1 MTLSKI
7 ALARCLAVLA
17 LALALPIVSHAQ
29 VNIVAAE
36 NFYGDIAKQIGGAHV
51 DVMSILHNPEQ
62 DPHLF
67 EASPSTARALA
78 KASIV
83 IYNGVDYDPWMRP
96 LLKASPSAR
105 RVEIVAGDLL
115 GRHAGAN
122 PHLWYDPAT
131 IPRVARALTSALR
144 KADPAHGT
152 DYKASLERL
161 DASLGPI
168 VAKIE
173 SIRKMH
179 AGISVT
185 ATEPV
190 FGYMAAALGFK
201 MRNERLQL
209 AIMNDTEPS
218 ARDVAAFENDLRT
231 HKVRILFFNRQA
243 GSAAAKYLLGIATAA
258 HVPVVGVTETE
269 PAGVSYQSW
278 MLGQLN
284 AVEKALQP

>member
-1 MTLSKI
+1 MTFFKI
-7 ALARCLAVLA
+7 ALARCLAA
-17 LALALPIVSHAQ
+17 LALVLPLVSHAQ

-36 NFYGDIAKQIGGAHV
+36 NFYGDIAQQIGGVHV
-51 DVMSILHNPEQ
+51 NVVSILHNPEQ

-78 KASIV
+78 RASIV
-83 IYNGVDYDPWMRP
+83 VYNGVDYDPWMRP
-96 LLKASPSAR
+96 LLKGSPSAK
-105 RVEIVAGDLL
+105 RVEIVAGDLV

-131 IPRVARALTSALR
+131 IPLVAKALTNALKR
-144 KADPAHGT
+144 IDPAHET
-152 DYKASLERL
+152 YYEASLKRL
-161 DASLGPI
+161 DASLDPI
-168 VAKIE
+168 AAKIE
-173 SIRKMH
+173 LLRKTH

-209 AIMNDTEPS
+209 AVMNDTEPS
-218 ARDVAAFENDLRT
+218 ARDVAAFENDLKT
-231 HKVRILFFNRQA
+231 HKVSLLFYNRQA
-243 GSAAAKYLLGIATAA
+243 SSAAAKYLLGIATAA

-278 MLGQLN
+278 MLGQLE

>member
-7 ALARCLAVLA
+7 ALARCLAA
-17 LALALPIVSHAQ
+17 LALVLPLVSHAQ
-29 VNIVAAE
+29 INIVAAE
-36 NFYGDIAKQIGGAHV
+36 NFYGDIAQQVGGVHV
-51 DVMSILHNPEQ
+51 NVVSILHNPEQ

-78 KASIV
+78 RASIV
-83 IYNGVDYDPWMRP
+83 VYNGVDYDPWMRS
-96 LLKASPSAR
+96 LLKGSPSAK
-105 RVEIVAGDLL
+105 RVEIVAGDLV

-131 IPRVARALTSALR
+131 IPLVAKALTNAL
-144 KADPAHGT
+144 KKIDPAYKT
-152 DYKASLERL
+152 DYEASLKRL
-161 DASLGPI
+161 DASLDPI
-168 VAKIE
+168 AAKIDLL
-173 SIRKMH
+173 RKTH

-209 AIMNDTEPS
+209 AVMNDTEPS

-231 HKVRILFFNRQA
+231 HQVSLLFYNRQA
-243 GSAAAKYLLGIATAA
+243 SSAAAKYLLGIATAA

-278 MLGQLN
+278 MLGQLE